1 MFCQGGKNLVN
12 YFNPGNITSNIFN
25 VGQAGKSW
33 IMILSLLI
41 SSQMFHDF
49 LVLDK
54 LAKVGYKVLG
64 TSSYMTAITFHSTTW
79 DDCVHEGNDDEK
91 IERRCLRS
99 L

>member
-12 YFNPGNITSNIFN
+12 YFNPGNITSNIPIIFG

-33 IMILSLLI
+33 IMISSLLI

-64 TSSYMTAITFHSTTW
+64 NELLYDSHHFPFNHL
-79 DDCVHEGNDDEK
+79 G
-91 IERRCLRS
+91 
-99 L
+99 